1 MFEIM
6 NESVEGIFHVEK
18 FMFLIRLIEV
28 VPEVGNVF
36 RGLMFEFGLMYEF
49 VEFLFH
55 WFPVAKQRFI
65 LYKLS
70 QSTIKDFK
78 PSNIKDFSQRK
89 QNLMWNEMKIIN
101 KSIDSELKCNTEMKE
116 LNHNL
121 KN

>member
-1 MFEIM
+1 MFKIM

-36 RGLMFEFGLMYEF
+36 RSLMFEFGLMYEF

-78 PSNIKDFSQRK
+78 PSNIKDFSQPK

>member
-1 MFEIM
+1 M

-36 RGLMFEFGLMYEF
+36 RGLILEFGLMYEF

-55 WFPVAKQRFI
+55 LFPVPKQRFI

-78 PSNIKDFSQRK
+78 PSTIKDFSQRK
-89 QNLMWNEMKIIN
+89 KNLMWNEMKIIN